1 MRADNILILLLQLG
15 SCKKQTPN
23 GISSAREFLREGTGE
38 GEDRLQTAMQEGGRR
53 EALGPKRLKLLQS
66 SEKDWARPI
75 WNPQASYHL
84 TPQQNGMALLLY
96 HSHS

>member
-15 SCKKQTPN
+15 SSKKQTPN
-23 GISSAREFLREGTGE
+23 GISTAREFLREGTGK
-38 GEDRLQTAMQEGGRR
+38 GENKLQTSMQEGGRR

-66 SEKDWARPI
+66 SKKDWARPI

-84 TPQQNGMALLLY
+84 TPQHSGMALLLY